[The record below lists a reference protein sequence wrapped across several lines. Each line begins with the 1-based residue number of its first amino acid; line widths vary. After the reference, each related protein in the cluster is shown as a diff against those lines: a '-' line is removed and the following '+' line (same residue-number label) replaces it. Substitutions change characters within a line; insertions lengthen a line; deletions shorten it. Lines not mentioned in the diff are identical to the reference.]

1 MKIMVI
7 KSKNIKNIKILKI
20 LKIYKKVK
28 SDLALEL
35 KQFH

>member
-35 KQFH
+35 K